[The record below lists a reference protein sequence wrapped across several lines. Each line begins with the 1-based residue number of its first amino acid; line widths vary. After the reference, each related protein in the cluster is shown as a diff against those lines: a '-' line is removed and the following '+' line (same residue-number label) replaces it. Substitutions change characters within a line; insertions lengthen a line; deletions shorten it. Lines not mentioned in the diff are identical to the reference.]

1 MDTKNFWIS
10 SQKFHKEVINY
21 NQFRSSFF
29 VFSLSPFKW
38 KIATSNFFRGEVY
51 MFKILVVEDD
61 KNLRKLIATC
71 LKKANYT
78 VFDTRNG
85 KEALELMDTE
95 YVDLIVT
102 DIMMPEM
109 NGYELIK
116 SLREAKY
123 ETPILI
129 ITAKEDIEDK
139 KQGFTLGADDYMV
152 KPINIDELILRVK
165 SLLKRTNQASEKIIK
180 IGDVQLNY
188 DTMEIK
194 KKDKKYQLTQKEFYL
209 LYKLLSTPDTIFKRQ
224 ELIEEIWGLEN
235 DSDFRTVDVHIKRI
249 REKLEEINEFEI
261 VTIRGIGYKAI
272 INKE

>member
-1 MDTKNFWIS
+1 
-10 SQKFHKEVINY
+10 
-21 NQFRSSFF
+21 
-29 VFSLSPFKW
+29 
-38 KIATSNFFRGEVY
+38 

-123 ETPILI
+123 EIPILI

-194 KKDKKYQLTQKEFYL
+194 KKTK
-209 LYKLLSTPDTIFKRQ
+209 
-224 ELIEEIWGLEN
+224 N
-235 DSDFRTVDVHIKRI
+235 
-249 REKLEEINEFEI
+249 IN
-261 VTIRGIGYKAI
+261 
-272 INKE
+272 

>member
-1 MDTKNFWIS
+1 
-10 SQKFHKEVINY
+10 
-21 NQFRSSFF
+21 
-29 VFSLSPFKW
+29 
-38 KIATSNFFRGEVY
+38 

-61 KNLRKLIATC
+61 KNLGKLIATC